1 MDLIIFL
8 TLLACGYFIGSW
20 AERKHYISIE
30 AREKEWLHLPV
41 TNCRKGF
48 KSTNVRDAGIV
59 QGNAVISVDYFKRLL
74 ASLRN
79 LFGGTIRSYETLL
92 DRARRE
98 ALLRM
103 KESAPTG
110 TTMIVNVRVETS
122 TIGKNSH
129 KKGVGCVEAI
139 AYGTALTIE
148 ENDAVHS
155 PSA

>member
-8 TLLACGYFIGSW
+8 TLLACGYFVGSW
-20 AERKHYISIE
+20 AERKHYASIE
-30 AREKEWLHLPV
+30 AREKDWLYLPV

-48 KSTNVRDAGIV
+48 NISQVTEAGMV

-79 LFGGTIRSYETLL
+79 IFGGTIRSYETLL

-103 KESAPTG
+103 KESAPAG
-110 TTMIVNVRVETS
+110 TSMIVNVRVETS

-139 AYGTALTIE
+139 AYGTALTLK

-155 PSA
+155 PVA